1 MQPSHC
7 ICHLSSK
14 QLRPR
19 SHSLFQGREWPGIN
33 TAHPRGYSEWL
44 QPMQK
49 EAAPKR
55 SLPLQSCCRALAIV
69 QPHCLSNHT
78 ENSSLFLTWLICSQT
93 TKLSPSILWTQSA
106 ELTQG
111 INKAHSQWRLG
122 AAGLEHPFVQQQSL
136 KRSLEWVK
144 TLVKLHWWKG
154 DRG

>member
-55 SLPLQSCCRALAIV
+55 SLPLQSCCRALATV

-111 INKAHSQWRLG
+111 INKAHSQWRLE